1 MSKQAVKHYAN
12 RMDRV
17 CDYIQ
22 AHINE
27 DLSVD
32 KLSEVACF
40 SKFHFHRQ
48 FSTYTGMTVAKF
60 VLMQRFK
67 RASQQLAHHH
77 AMRIID
83 IAMEANFES
92 SEAFSRAFKNIFGQ
106 TPSQFRQSPNWHHW
120 RAQYAQPIL
129 ERKLVMNIN
138 LVEFDHT
145 LIAVLEHR
153 GPAEKIDESLDTFRA
168 WRKATTHSPVA
179 SHRSFG
185 LVYDDPDTVEPAK
198 FRFDLCAEV
207 DETIPDNAQG
217 LINKAIPS
225 GRCAVLRHE
234 GSLDK
239 IGDKV
244 RHLYCH
250 WLPNSGEELRDFPCF
265 FHYTNLNG
273 EVPEDQLITDI
284 YLPIQ

>member
-1 MSKQAVKHYAN
+1 MSKQDVKHYIN
-12 RMDRV
+12 RMNRV
-17 CDYIQ
+17 CDYIL
-22 AHINE
+22 AHLND
-27 DLSVD
+27 DLSVE

-48 FSTYTGMTVAKF
+48 FSTYTGMTVGKF
-60 VLMQRFK
+60 VLMQRLK
-67 RASQQLAHHH
+67 QASKQLAFNQP
-77 AMRIID
+77 MRVID
-83 IAMEANFES
+83 IALEAHFES
-92 SEAFSRAFKNIFGQ
+92 PEAFSRAFKNTFGQ
-106 TPSQFRQSPNWHHW
+106 TPSQFRQSPNWHTW
-120 RAQYAQPIL
+120 RAQYALPII
-129 ERKLVMNIN
+129 ERNIVMNID

-153 GPAEKIDESLDTFRA
+153 GPAEKIEDSLNIFRK
-168 WRKATTHSPVA
+168 WRKTTPYSPVA
-179 SHRSFG
+179 NHKSFG

-207 DETIPDNAQG
+207 KETIPDNAQG
-217 LINKAIPS
+217 LINKAIPA

-234 GSLDK
+234 GSLNT

-244 RHLYCH
+244 RHLYCN

-273 EVPEDQLITDI
+273 DTPESDLVTDI
-284 YLPIQ
+284 YLPLQ